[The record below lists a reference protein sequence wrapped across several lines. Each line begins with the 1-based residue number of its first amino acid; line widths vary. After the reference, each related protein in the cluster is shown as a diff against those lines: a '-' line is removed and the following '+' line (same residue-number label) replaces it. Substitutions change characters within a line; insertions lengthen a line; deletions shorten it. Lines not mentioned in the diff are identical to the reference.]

1 MTEPRKRERLPV
13 APPPPSFPGLEGIA
27 KTLSQRHG
35 GDVMYSGTMIP
46 TFNHLET
53 GVFLMDLAL
62 LGGIPEGQSTMLY
75 GWESSGKTT
84 MAMRLAAAAQ
94 RKHPD
99 KAVVW
104 IDCEQTFDPLWFA
117 KHGGD
122 RTRLFYMQP
131 DSGEQA
137 VDTIDAVCR
146 SPETSLVILDSLPAM
161 LPQKMIDASA
171 EDALVAAQSRLN
183 SRLCSTLIASGQ
195 ASRKEYGRAATF
207 VCINQWRMAIGV
219 SKGDPRTL
227 PGGRQIRF
235 LCTTLL
241 EMKNKPIAGKDG
253 RDIEIFLKNE
263 HAFVL
268 KKSKAGN
275 SLPAGEFEMIRDP
288 GHPLGEGAIDDYLT
302 ALTYA
307 KRLGFIGGGGTRQT
321 IQGVEQPFG
330 KREEMIAYMK
340 ENDDEFT
347 KLKRLVI
354 ASQRE
359 NMGLP
364 ALPKDGWLLG
374 QAA

>member
-1 MTEPRKRERLPV
+1 MTEVRERVRVPV
-13 APPPPSFPGLEGIA
+13 PAPAPSFPGLEGIA

-35 GDVMYSGTMIP
+35 GDVMYPGTMIP

-99 KAVVW
+99 KAVIWV
-104 IDCEQTFDPLWFA
+104 DCEQTFDPLWFA

-122 RTRLFYMQP
+122 RSRLFYMQP

-137 VDTIDAVCR
+137 VDTIDAVSR

-241 EMKNKPIAGKDG
+241 EMKNKPIAGKDA

-263 HAFVL
+263 HAFVC

-275 SLPAGEFEMIRDP
+275 SLPGGEFDMIRDP
-288 GHPLGEGAIDDYLT
+288 GHPLGEGAIDDYFT

-307 KRLGFIGGGGTRQT
+307 KKMGFIGGGGTKQT
-321 IQGVEQPFG
+321 IQGIDQSFG
-330 KREEMIAYMK
+330 KREEMISYLK
-340 ENDDEFT
+340 ENDDDFT

-354 ASQRE
+354 ASQRV